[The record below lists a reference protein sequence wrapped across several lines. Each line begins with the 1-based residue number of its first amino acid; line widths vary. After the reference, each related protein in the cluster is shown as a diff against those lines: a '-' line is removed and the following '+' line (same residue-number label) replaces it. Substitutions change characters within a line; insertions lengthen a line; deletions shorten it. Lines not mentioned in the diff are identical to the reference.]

1 MDQAQEPPRESRFDL
16 QQLLRELAAETAS
29 EAPSQTTTGQTIS
42 EAIGAAVRD
51 ASAGEAAGEAIG
63 VAILGRGGAAADSLH
78 IGTVPAQAAP
88 MQPVA
93 ARPGRSAGP
102 GRADTAPDEDRG

>member
-51 ASAGEAAGEAIG
+51 ASAGEAIG